1 MDPPPAGKYRMR
13 ISGSFPVY
21 PEELVRV
28 NPGTIITINDNDVGK
43 PFPRSSLV
51 RFGDKQFLVYPGYIG
66 PMLEPVV
73 APVVVAPVVGAP
85 AAGGR
90 RKTRKQKSN
99 RKSRRARRRN

>member
-1 MDPPPAGKYRMR
+1 MDPPPAGQYRMMINGR
-13 ISGSFPVY
+13 FPVF
-21 PEELVRV
+21 PEELVQV
-28 NPGTIITINDNDVGK
+28 NPGTLITINDNDVGN

-51 RFGDKQFLVYPGYIG
+51 RFGDKQFLVYPGHIG
-66 PMLEPVV
+66 PVLEPVV

-90 RKTRKQKSN
+90 RKTRKHKLN